1 MSSIVSKKFDA
12 VQANSI
18 WEEAIKRENRLTKL
32 GDTFQITDA
41 KKCECAVAFF
51 QHLGGLERT

>member
-1 MSSIVSKKFDA
+1 MVSKTFDA

-41 KKCECAVAFF
+41 KKREHVAHE
-51 QHLGGLERT
+51 QSS